1 MKSNTLGKLYLIP
14 ITLSNPGET
23 TVVPEDVL
31 PQTIKRTIDFVD
43 YYIVEN
49 EKTARKFIKSIHPEK
64 KQTDLKI
71 SVLNKH
77 TDFAE
82 HNEFIQPLLRGE
94 NIGLMSESGCP
105 GVADPG
111 AVIVKLAHEKGIQ
124 VVPLV
129 GPSSILLALM
139 ASGMNGQSFAFNG
152 YLPIDKNDKKQ
163 ALKNFERLS
172 QDKNQSQLFIET
184 PYRNDAL
191 LADAVQHLH
200 PATRLCVACDL
211 TLPSQTIIS
220 QTIADWRK
228 LAALPDLKKRPTIF
242 VLWAS

>member
-1 MKSNTLGKLYLIP
+1 MKSNSLGKLYLIP

-31 PQTIKRTIDFVD
+31 PHTIKRTIDFID
-43 YYIVEN
+43 HYIVEN

-64 KQTDLKI
+64 KQPDLKI

-77 TDFAE
+77 TEITE
-82 HNEFIQPLLRGE
+82 HNDFIQPLLRGE

-105 GVADPG
+105 GIADPG
-111 AVIVKLAHEKGIQ
+111 ADIVKLAHEKGIQ

-184 PYRNDAL
+184 PYRNNKLMEDL
-191 LADAVQHLH
+191 LQILQ
-200 PATRLCVACDL
+200 PSTYLCVACDI
-211 TLPSQTIIS
+211 TLPTEFIKTKTVNQWKKEKADLHNRPCIFIIH
-220 QTIADWRK
+220 K
-228 LAALPDLKKRPTIF
+228 M
-242 VLWAS
+242 

>member
-64 KQTDLKI
+64 KQPDLKI

-184 PYRNDAL
+184 PYRNNKLMEDL
-191 LADAVQHLH
+191 FQILQPNTL
-200 PATRLCVACDL
+200 LCVACDI
-211 TLPSQTIIS
+211 TLPTEFIKTKTVNQWKKEKADLHNRPCIFIIH
-220 QTIADWRK
+220 K
-228 LAALPDLKKRPTIF
+228 M
-242 VLWAS
+242 